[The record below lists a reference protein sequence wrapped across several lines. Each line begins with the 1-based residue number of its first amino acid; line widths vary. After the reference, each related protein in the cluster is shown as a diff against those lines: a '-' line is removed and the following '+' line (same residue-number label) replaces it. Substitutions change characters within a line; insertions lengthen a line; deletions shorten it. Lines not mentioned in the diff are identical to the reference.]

1 MNNYNFLVF
10 SHEQE
15 LDGLFSATVLRM
27 IYPQSEVILTNYGCE
42 NMVAM
47 KNNILYKIIAEL
59 EQGRIDPELLKIT
72 IRLAKSPSD
81 YAVNNPNKKIGMLL
95 GAKAGDLI

>member
-15 LDGLFSATVLRM
+15 VDGLFSSALLRM
-27 IYPQSEVILTNYGCE
+27 IYPQSAVILTNYGYE

-47 KNNILYKIIAEL
+47 KNKILSFTKSGSSGTII
-59 EQGRIDPELLKIT
+59 I
-72 IRLAKSPSD
+72 SD
-81 YAVNNPNKKIGMLL
+81 IGVNHES
-95 GAKAGDLI
+95 